1 MRLPWGESRGGESNA
16 GPAEMRCA
24 GPPATGMV
32 YKSPI
37 SSNTSDWPSG
47 ETSSDIHVP
56 SDVVNSMV
64 RVVTSGSESARTFL
78 PVSATADG
86 ATDGVCSGTGGKM
99 TASRA
104 TKYQGIGC
112 GSGSGAEKIEPTKQ
126 KRPARTA
133 LLDACLTSSR
143 VA

>member
-16 GPAEMRCA
+16 GPDVMRFA
-24 GPPATGMV
+24 SPPATGMV

-64 RVVTSGSESARTFL
+64 RVVTSGSESVRAFL
-78 PVSATADG
+78 PVSAAADG
-86 ATDGVCSGTGGKM
+86 ATDGACSGTGGKR

-104 TKYQGIGC
+104 PKNPAMGC
-112 GSGSGAEKIEPTKQ
+112 GSGGGAEEQ
-126 KRPARTA
+126 KPPNQNREQQKPW
-133 LLDACLTSSR
+133 LNP
-143 VA
+143 